1 MERTRGAWYYLSE
14 SGAMETGWKYINN
27 EWYHLNENGPM
38 DIGWKK

>member
-1 MERTRGAWYYLSE
+1 MERTRGAWYHLNE
-14 SGAMETGWKYINN
+14 SGAMENGWKYINN